1 MFIFGGIKLS
11 RSFIFDLLLFIIF
24 CINSMHIRDFRV
36 SIWSLNSAQVCCT
49 KDYNSLCRQN
59 LNKTKSC
66 AVQWLTVYLRK
77 HVSFGEGEREEKL
90 DDYHYLQ
97 QWRNNFQ
104 THKRSCHR
112 KAKSQFHSSLA
123 NSWVIFKLPTNTD
136 SSLEMD
142 YLFY

>member
-1 MFIFGGIKLS
+1 M
-11 RSFIFDLLLFIIF
+11 
-24 CINSMHIRDFRV
+24 
-36 SIWSLNSAQVCCT
+36 
-49 KDYNSLCRQN
+49 
-59 LNKTKSC
+59 
-66 AVQWLTVYLRK
+66 QWLTVYLRK

-123 NSWVIFKLPTNTD
+123 KSWVIFELPTNTD

-142 YLFY
+142 YLFNIAQTQVNLIYQVVG